1 MRRRTNIDERAYAL
15 DMEQLNEHEAK
26 ARFPELVSRVE
37 LGEEIEIARHGRTV
51 ARLVPL
57 VKRQDRR
64 VPGAWRGRV
73 VIAPDFDEL
82 SKGVARAFIGE

>member
-1 MRRRTNIDERAYAL
+1 
-15 DMEQLNEHEAK
+15 MEQLNEHEAK

-57 VKRQDRR
+57 GRNATRPRREFPAHHHDAFDRVLIAQAQLENLTTVTR
-64 VPGAWRGRV
+64 DARFRLYDVPLLTA
-73 VIAPDFDEL
+73 
-82 SKGVARAFIGE
+82 